1 MEVSERKRQRERIER
16 GYAEG
21 MMMSLGRHGKLH
33 ESGFTVHQLN
43 EPHTADK
50 DDERNNDDSGGANR
64 GLFLDA
70 FSLPGVCNC
79 VLGEPENVS

>member
-1 MEVSERKRQRERIER
+1 
-16 GYAEG
+16 
-21 MMMSLGRHGKLH
+21 MMSLGRHGKLH
-33 ESGFTVHQLN
+33 ERGLTVHQLN
-43 EPHTADK
+43 EPHSADK

-70 FSLPGVCNC
+70 FSLCVYNC